1 MNQSFAELGI
11 QGALVQGL
19 AKAGITVPTQIQEE
33 VIPEVLAGK
42 DVVGQSATGT
52 GKTLAFL
59 LPLFQKIDH
68 ARRDTQAIVLAPTH
82 ELAMQIFRE
91 AQLLA
96 DNSGLP
102 VTSAVIIGDV
112 NIARQIDRLKERPHL
127 LVGSSGRILELIQKR
142 KINAQTVKTIVLD
155 EADRLLDDN
164 HRVSVAAIIK
174 ATQKDRQL
182 LLFSATIPAA
192 AMEKALG
199 MSNAAVVVTIAAPAA
214 VPAEIEHLYFVVE
227 TRDKIEFLRKLLA
240 SLQVDRALV
249 FVNTSIAIEETVAKL
264 CHHGVAATGIHGS
277 SVKKDRQGAME
288 SFRDGRTGV
297 LVASDLA
304 ARGLDIAGVRCVI
317 NLELPEDPQAYQHRA
332 GRTGRAGAT
341 GMTLSIID
349 RAEQKRIAFLE
360 KKLNVKI
367 LPKRLAFGKIID

>member
-1 MNQSFAELGI
+1 MNQSFAELGVHS
-11 QGALVQGL
+11 ALVQGL
-19 AKAGITVPTQIQEE
+19 EKAGITMPTKIQEE

-68 ARRDTQAIVLAPTH
+68 ARRDAQAIVLAPTH

-102 VTSAVIIGDV
+102 VTAAVIIGDV
-112 NIARQIDRLKERPHL
+112 NIARQIDRLKDRPHL

-142 KINAQTVKTIVLD
+142 KINAQIVKTIVLD

-182 LLFSATIPAA
+182 LAFSATIPATA
-192 AMEKALG
+192 LEKAVG
-199 MSNAAVVVTIAAPAA
+199 MSNDAVVVTIAAPTA
-214 VPAEIEHLYFVVE
+214 VPPEIEHLYFVVE

-249 FVNTSIAIEETVAKL
+249 FINF
-264 CHHGVAATGIHGS
+264 
-277 SVKKDRQGAME
+277 
-288 SFRDGRTGV
+288 SFY
-297 LVASDLA
+297 
-304 ARGLDIAGVRCVI
+304 C
-317 NLELPEDPQAYQHRA
+317 
-332 GRTGRAGAT
+332 
-341 GMTLSIID
+341 
-349 RAEQKRIAFLE
+349 
-360 KKLNVKI
+360 
-367 LPKRLAFGKIID
+367 